1 MKRIVFLVVIA
12 LSLSA
17 CTKEEMS
24 LDKIVGTWGESYD
37 VSKYAFDGILRYTF
51 DGNSTF
57 TLYTSNPDGSS
68 QYTTTGNYALGLT
81 DKNTITLNPDK
92 SDDSCVTY
100 IIVKLASGEM
110 AWQKAGTTYSE
121 GTWGSDYRHFV
132 RIR

>member
-12 LSLSA
+12 LSLAA

-24 LDKIVGTWGESYD
+24 LDKIIGTWGECYD
-37 VSKYAFDGILRYTF
+37 SGK
-51 DGNSTF
+51 
-57 TLYTSNPDGSS
+57 
-68 QYTTTGNYALGLT
+68 YALGLT

-92 SDDSCVTY
+92 SDDSRVTY
-100 IIVKLASGEM
+100 TIVKLTSGEM